1 MKQQFGNCGEMDFSL
16 SDEQQMAV
24 DSFRR
29 FLDAEIRPIAEQYKD
44 KYIPRERALEI
55 QKSLAP
61 FGVVNGILPESV
73 GGMGLPGLTV
83 GLLMHELA
91 RVSPDIAITS
101 LIYIAAG
108 KLLPVTPPHLLKK
121 YRAPFIN
128 CDICGAVA
136 MSEPDIGS
144 DPSSIKLKAKLDG
157 DHYVLNGEKL
167 WISSGGYSDF
177 LYVLA
182 RASGGEKEGLAL
194 FLVDREHG
202 YQTSN
207 IEKTALNSQS
217 TAQVSFS
224 DVRVPI
230 GNIVVEP
237 GGALKVLFTLL
248 GGSRPLVGLM
258 ALGVAQAA
266 LDEAVKYAQDR
277 TQFGSPIGAK
287 QMIQDKIATM
297 ATQLEA
303 GKLLCYRALHALD
316 KGEKTQITS
325 AMAKWYGT
333 EIACEI
339 VNAAVQIH
347 GGNGITREYPVEYL
361 QRAVRVFPFTE
372 GTTEIQ
378 KLMIGREIL
387 GLSAF

>member
-1 MKQQFGNCGEMDFSL
+1 MDFSL
-16 SDEQQMAV
+16 TDEQEMAV
-24 DSFRR
+24 DAFRR
-29 FLDAEIRPIAEQYKD
+29 FLDAEIRPVAEKYKD
-44 KYIPRERALEI
+44 KFIPKEKALEI
-55 QKSLAP
+55 QKKLAP
-61 FGVVNGILPESV
+61 FGVVNGVLPESV
-73 GGMGLPGLTV
+73 GGMGLPSLTV

-108 KLLPVTPPHLLKK
+108 KLLPVTPPHLLEK
-121 YRAPFIN
+121 YRQPFID

-136 MSEPDIGS
+136 MSEPDVGS
-144 DPSSIKLKAKLDG
+144 DPSSIKLRAKLDG
-157 DHYVLNGEKL
+157 DDYVLNGEKL

-177 LYVLA
+177 LYCLA
-182 RASGGEKEGLAL
+182 RTSGGENEGLAL
-194 FLVDREHG
+194 FLVDRDQG
-202 YQTSN
+202 YETVN

-217 TAQVSFS
+217 TAQVHFA
-224 DVRVPI
+224 DVRVPKS
-230 GNIVVEP
+230 NMVAEP
-237 GGALKVLFTLL
+237 GSALKVLFTLL

-266 LDEAVKYAQDR
+266 MDEAVKYAQDR

-287 QMIQDKIATM
+287 QMIQDKIAVM

-316 KGEKTQITS
+316 IGEKTQITS
-325 AMAKWYGT
+325 AMAKWYAT
-333 EIACEI
+333 ELACEI
-339 VNAAVQIH
+339 VNAAVQVH
-347 GGNGITREYPVEYL
+347 GGNGITREYPVEYM

-378 KLMIGREIL
+378 KLMIAREVL